1 MAPAES
7 TLMDKTEQESGDQP
21 DRPSLLRR
29 LKTPRTALTAVL
41 ALALVAAVA
50 AWGFQMYSE
59 SRNNTLRQEALGT
72 AREYSVIMSSFDY
85 QDLDAN
91 KDSIA
96 SMSTDEF
103 AGTYRT
109 MVDSLRDVVAG
120 GQGQATAT
128 AAHVGIES
136 MDSSSATV
144 LVFVDQEAKN
154 VAAPQGNAQ
163 KYRMVISMVR
173 SNDQWLVSNVETK

>member
-7 TLMDKTEQESGDQP
+7 TVIETTEKESADQP
-21 DRPSLLRR
+21 GRPSLLRR
-29 LKTPRTALTAVL
+29 LKTPRTALTQVL

-50 AWGFQMYSE
+50 AWGFAVYSE
-59 SRNNTLRQEALGT
+59 NRDGALRREALDT
-72 AREYSVIMSSFDY
+72 AREYSIIMSSFDY

-96 SMSTDEF
+96 AMSTDEF

-120 GQGQATAT
+120 GQGQASAT

-163 KYRMVISMVR
+163 KYRMVISMIR